1 MELDEKIIAAQKAKN
16 LSDEEMAR
24 KLGINDSYYNDFLYV
39 DKDIINGYDFS
50 ILFRVLIIVG
60 LDPIES
66 LGLKRQEN
74 IFTNE
79 SLTKL
84 VFQRIEE
91 KQLTHEQIED
101 LLNAV
106 GDIESDIREDMRDI
120 DYLYYED
127 LLNFFNALDISIVHF
142 LAILEEK
149 YSYLRG

>member
-1 MELDEKIIAAQKAKN
+1 MELYEKILAAQKAKN

-24 KLGINDSYYNDFLYV
+24 KLGINDSYYYDFLYV
-39 DKDIINGYDFS
+39 DEDIINGYDFS

-66 LGLKRQEN
+66 LGLERTEN
-74 IFTNE
+74 TLNIE
-79 SLTKL
+79 RLTKL

-106 GDIESDIREDMRDI
+106 GDMESHIKEDISDI

-127 LLNFFNALDISIVHF
+127 LLNFFSALDISIVHF